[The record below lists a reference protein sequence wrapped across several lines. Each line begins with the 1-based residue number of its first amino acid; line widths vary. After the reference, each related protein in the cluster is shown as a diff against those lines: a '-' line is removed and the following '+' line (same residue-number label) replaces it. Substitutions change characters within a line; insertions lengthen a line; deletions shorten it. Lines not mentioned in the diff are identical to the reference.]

1 LSKWLFVAT
10 PENWQ
15 RCLEKRTWGVKER
28 YKTALQR
35 IKTGDQILIHLTEN
49 KTAGICKVVRE
60 YFEDISIMWE
70 GDEIYQHRIG
80 IEPLKLPPYPIDA
93 KNSYDKYLRAEHG
106 SSRGYFGNAIRA
118 IPDDEFLI
126 V

>member
-80 IEPLKLPPYPIDA
+80 IEPLK
-93 KNSYDKYLRAEHG
+93 
-106 SSRGYFGNAIRA
+106 AIRLMPKTLM
-118 IPDDEFLI
+118 ISTYEQSMGVLGVISEMPYGQSQMMNF
-126 V
+126 